1 MIDINF
7 RIFVYYKCY
16 YLFIFIKIVSILK
29 KLECPQNKYLWN
41 SMRLLKGGPLD
52 RLKLQ
57 DYTTSKP
64 KNLMLEWNQELA
76 IISRQKKNF
85 QKYIWTYY
93 NYNKNLLTL
102 KKRWRTLIKMLKI
115 SNKFKYKQMWDN
127 NQAIETLNKRMISKI
142 KLTLWKEM

>member
-1 MIDINF
+1 MKKDKYYYFMIDINF

-64 KNLMLEWNQELA
+64 KNLMLE
-76 IISRQKKNF
+76 
-85 QKYIWTYY
+85 
-93 NYNKNLLTL
+93 
-102 KKRWRTLIKMLKI
+102 
-115 SNKFKYKQMWDN
+115 
-127 NQAIETLNKRMISKI
+127 
-142 KLTLWKEM
+142 